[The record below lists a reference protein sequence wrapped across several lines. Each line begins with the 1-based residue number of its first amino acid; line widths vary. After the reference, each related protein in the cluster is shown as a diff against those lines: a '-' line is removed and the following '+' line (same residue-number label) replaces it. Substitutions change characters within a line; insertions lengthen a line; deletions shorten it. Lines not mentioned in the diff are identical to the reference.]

1 MATFD
6 EQRLQQLLSSF
17 NNRDTNTGIT
27 GASNAMP
34 MINGVPMINTGAINK
49 NLQNNDL
56 VSQIIAENKAANA
69 NKLETFVE
77 YDPAFGELGFLREQ
91 DPYDPTNTLYSSK
104 QDSSM
109 LPSYGGVSG
118 YRDVGIPQINNQ
130 VSKINNQVPFNFDTS
145 YGVANEPDE
154 EQEFL
159 PDQKSSLKDSLSSMG
174 RNFGISSL
182 LGMISGNPIIGLL
195 SRGAKGIGKGLGALN
210 DRMQNS
216 DFGRSGNLADYFD
229 ARSYGGID
237 ARNRASQRNMRE
249 ARAIQKQSDMRGD
262 STSRISDRDRNSVTE
277 SSAAKSKGVGGG
289 GYTKSDSNRE
299 SYRG

>member
-6 EQRLQQLLSSF
+6 ELRLQELLKSF
-17 NNRDTNTGIT
+17 NNQSDNTGIT
-27 GASNAMP
+27 SIDQQYTDPKYTYDGLYQDNYEGDDFDSNRMYST
-34 MINGVPMINTGAINK
+34 M
-49 NLQNNDL
+49 
-56 VSQIIAENKAANA
+56 
-69 NKLETFVE
+69 
-77 YDPAFGELGFLREQ
+77 
-91 DPYDPTNTLYSSK
+91 DPYGYISGTGTRQASVSSAFPFNEFGTE
-104 QDSSM
+104 STFAPRVG
-109 LPSYGGVSG
+109 LPNQVS
-118 YRDVGIPQINNQ
+118 QINNQ
-130 VSKINNQVPFNFDTS
+130 NQSTQLFDPTNIQSLIDSAALKNTQPQNFDTS
-145 YGVANEPDE
+145 YGVANEADV

-182 LGMISGNPIIGLL
+182 LGMITGNPIIGLL

-262 STSRISDRDRNSVTE
+262 STSRISDRDRNSVTR

-289 GYTKSDSNRE
+289 GYTASDSNRE